1 MGCTVSQDISP
12 NSMSVQNREGN
23 EVEKML
29 AESKEEAKFNFK
41 ILLLG
46 AGESGKST
54 VVKQIKI
61 IWNVQ
66 PTQLE
71 IRQCVEALQ
80 RNCVEAMQTL
90 LTASKSL
97 DIPLQDP
104 NLEEMA
110 GKIMALDQNQRSTPE
125 LAEMIETLW
134 KDEGVQRTFARRND
148 FWHMD
153 GTAYYLDEVF
163 RISAFD
169 FSPNDDDMIWARI
182 RTTGIVVSEVVEK
195 PYHFQIVDVGG
206 QRSERR
212 KWIHCFDDVK
222 AVIYLA
228 SLSGYNQVLFE
239 DSSENIMHESL
250 KLFEDV
256 AKNPIFKN
264 TPFFIFL
271 NKKDLFEEYIKT
283 YPLKKCFPEYDGP
296 EGEMN
301 PALEYVQKQ
310 FRDVMEKCVPGK
322 QVPIS
327 IIAARIRRDMKM
339 AFGEVK
345 DTLKK
350 QYAKENVGGSHLMG
364 GTSRKMNSIAS
375 PSKVHKTN

>member
-228 SLSGYNQVLFE
+228 SLSGYNQGMYALLIQ
-239 DSSENIMHESL
+239 DLLNSL
-250 KLFEDV
+250 RSYLSMC
-256 AKNPIFKN
+256 
-264 TPFFIFL
+264 
-271 NKKDLFEEYIKT
+271 Y
-283 YPLKKCFPEYDGP
+283 
-296 EGEMN
+296 
-301 PALEYVQKQ
+301 
-310 FRDVMEKCVPGK
+310 
-322 QVPIS
+322 
-327 IIAARIRRDMKM
+327 
-339 AFGEVK
+339 
-345 DTLKK
+345 
-350 QYAKENVGGSHLMG
+350 
-364 GTSRKMNSIAS
+364 
-375 PSKVHKTN
+375 

>member
-1 MGCTVSQDISP
+1 
-12 NSMSVQNREGN
+12 
-23 EVEKML
+23 
-29 AESKEEAKFNFK
+29 
-41 ILLLG
+41 
-46 AGESGKST
+46 
-54 VVKQIKI
+54 
-61 IWNVQ
+61 
-66 PTQLE
+66 
-71 IRQCVEALQ
+71 
-80 RNCVEAMQTL
+80 
-90 LTASKSL
+90 
-97 DIPLQDP
+97 
-104 NLEEMA
+104 
-110 GKIMALDQNQRSTPE
+110 
-125 LAEMIETLW
+125 
-134 KDEGVQRTFARRND
+134 
-148 FWHMD
+148 
-153 GTAYYLDEVF
+153 
-163 RISAFD
+163 
-169 FSPNDDDMIWARI
+169 
-182 RTTGIVVSEVVEK
+182 
-195 PYHFQIVDVGG
+195 
-206 QRSERR
+206 
-212 KWIHCFDDVK
+212 
-222 AVIYLA
+222 
-228 SLSGYNQVLFE
+228 VLFE

-375 PSKVHKTN
+375 PSKVQKTN